1 MHRQPAIRKWTHCVA
16 VQLMILAVLFLLA
29 APVHAE
35 DRTASYPAAVSEI
48 VETAEAADGSSVDII
63 AEETDYY
70 IKSLDV
76 DITVHEDNVYDVT
89 ETYVY
94 DFIEPHHG
102 PVREIPTN
110 HYREYGDG
118 KKSYVIARVS
128 DFQVKSPDA
137 NTEVSEEDGA
147 YYIGS
152 SDEDY
157 TGEHTYVMSY
167 TYSILSPDPLDDADE
182 LYYNIVGTGWAC
194 PIASVSWRITMPS
207 AFDAEKVGYSVGT
220 SGTSG
225 YDPDELTSS
234 VDGLVITGQY
244 HTALYPYEGIT
255 IRCELPDGY
264 FVFHSHSTAAWIA
277 IAALLLIPLIAL
289 LRNCK
294 RGRRHVVPVVN
305 FYPPKGMNPLD
316 VEEIWSGKTE
326 HKVALIPY
334 LADRGYICIEE
345 PSVGKVQF
353 RLMNN
358 DFSALKPDEKV
369 FLEGMFPGSRKVGAV
384 STADGLEYTFH
395 ETMDMVGE
403 MHSESAGRQIRGK
416 GLQAFLYVL
425 AVVEMTVCPAIYTAW
440 VVYTDDMSSAMWFGI
455 ITVAAVI
462 LCGILV
468 YRKKKYSEHPR
479 KSVVHMIVCVLLLAM
494 LFVFVCGLY
503 SVPAALLMLAAGCL
517 NFLAAGCAAYRTE
530 ENLKYYG
537 DVLGYRNFIE
547 KAELSQLK
555 MLSQENPSYFYFTL
569 AYACVF
575 DLENQWISQ
584 FEKYDIPVPEPTWYY
599 GYRPFTY
606 MAFRDD
612 FHHMMQSSSVAM
624 NATPPSES
632 SGNFG
637 GFSGGGFSG
646 GGSGGGGGGAW

>member
-1 MHRQPAIRKWTHCVA
+1 MHRQPVVRKWIYTA
-16 VQLMILAVLFLLA
+16 VVQMMILAVLFLA
-29 APVHAE
+29 AIPTYAE
-35 DRTASYPAAVSEI
+35 GGTVPYADSANAFVTTAD
-48 VETAEAADGSSVDII
+48 AADGSSSDII

-89 ETYVY
+89 ESYVY

-102 PVREIPTN
+102 PVREIPSN

-128 DFQVKSPDA
+128 NFQVTSPDA

-167 TYSILSPDPLDDADE
+167 TYRILSPDPLDDADE

-207 AFDAEKVGYSVGT
+207 SFDAEKVGYSVGT
-220 SGTSG
+220 SDTAG
-225 YDPDELTSS
+225 YAPDELTSS

-289 LRNCK
+289 LRNWK

-334 LADRGYICIEE
+334 LADRGYIRIRE

-353 RLMNN
+353 KLMNN
-358 DFSALKPDEKV
+358 DFSALKPDERV

-384 STADGLEYTFH
+384 STADGLEYRFH

-403 MHSESAGRQIRGK
+403 MHRESAARQIRGK
-416 GLQAFLYVL
+416 GLQTFLYVL

-440 VVYTDDMSSAMWFGI
+440 VAYTDDMSSAVWFGMI
-455 ITVAAVI
+455 AVAAVI
-462 LCGILV
+462 LGV
-468 YRKKKYSEHPR
+468 TFVSRKKKYSEHPR
-479 KSVVHMIVCVLLLAM
+479 KSAVHMVICVLLLAV

-503 SVPAALLMLAAGCL
+503 SPMSALLMLAAGCL
-517 NFLAAGCAAYRTE
+517 NFFAAGCAAYRTE

-537 DVLGYRNFIE
+537 GVLGYRNFIE

-569 AYACVF
+569 AYAYVF
-575 DLENQWISQ
+575 DLEDQWISQ
-584 FEKYDIPVPEPTWYY
+584 FEKYNIPVPKPTWYY
-599 GYRPFTY
+599 GYRPFTFT
-606 MAFRDD
+606 AFRDD
-612 FHHMMQSSSVAM
+612 FGHMMQSSSVAM

>member
-128 DFQVKSPDA
+128 DFQVTSPDA

-207 AFDAEKVGYSVGT
+207 A
-220 SGTSG
+220 
-225 YDPDELTSS
+225 
-234 VDGLVITGQY
+234 I
-244 HTALYPYEGIT
+244 
-255 IRCELPDGY
+255 
-264 FVFHSHSTAAWIA
+264 
-277 IAALLLIPLIAL
+277 
-289 LRNCK
+289 
-294 RGRRHVVPVVN
+294 
-305 FYPPKGMNPLD
+305 
-316 VEEIWSGKTE
+316 
-326 HKVALIPY
+326 
-334 LADRGYICIEE
+334 
-345 PSVGKVQF
+345 PSVRPVL
-353 RLMNN
+353 RAMIRMN
-358 DFSALKPDEKV
+358 
-369 FLEGMFPGSRKVGAV
+369 
-384 STADGLEYTFH
+384 
-395 ETMDMVGE
+395 
-403 MHSESAGRQIRGK
+403 
-416 GLQAFLYVL
+416 
-425 AVVEMTVCPAIYTAW
+425 
-440 VVYTDDMSSAMWFGI
+440 
-455 ITVAAVI
+455 
-462 LCGILV
+462 
-468 YRKKKYSEHPR
+468 
-479 KSVVHMIVCVLLLAM
+479 
-494 LFVFVCGLY
+494 
-503 SVPAALLMLAAGCL
+503 
-517 NFLAAGCAAYRTE
+517 
-530 ENLKYYG
+530 
-537 DVLGYRNFIE
+537 
-547 KAELSQLK
+547 
-555 MLSQENPSYFYFTL
+555 
-569 AYACVF
+569 
-575 DLENQWISQ
+575 
-584 FEKYDIPVPEPTWYY
+584 
-599 GYRPFTY
+599 
-606 MAFRDD
+606 
-612 FHHMMQSSSVAM
+612 
-624 NATPPSES
+624 
-632 SGNFG
+632 
-637 GFSGGGFSG
+637 
-646 GGSGGGGGGAW
+646 